1 MYINYLVRLVS
12 MWFRYAPRKSCSR
25 KSDDSMLARPVKDTD
40 LLLLGS
46 AHSVGISPLG
56 GLLSAMTVHGVTCF
70 ELAGTVCTSEP
81 HSLDNAMLSS
91 WSHNALNLKPPAVS
105 WNMIPWLAGPNR
117 NEKLTTK
124 DIQSICS
131 VRRMPR
137 AVSLAKWYRR
147 NLQPQTCRVCQSLW
161 ERQLENDYI
170 IHNKITI
177 HALL

>member
-1 MYINYLVRLVS
+1 

-25 KSDDSMLARPVKDTD
+25 TSDDAMLARPVKDTD

-46 AHSVGISPLG
+46 AHSVPWEDCFRRWQSMAWRVSNSLEQWAHLNPTAWIMLCCPAGRITHGNWSRLQCPGIWFLG
-56 GLLSAMTVHGVTCF
+56 
-70 ELAGTVCTSEP
+70 ELAQIVT
-81 HSLDNAMLSS
+81 
-91 WSHNALNLKPPAVS
+91 K
-105 WNMIPWLAGPNR
+105 
-117 NEKLTTK
+117 KLTTN